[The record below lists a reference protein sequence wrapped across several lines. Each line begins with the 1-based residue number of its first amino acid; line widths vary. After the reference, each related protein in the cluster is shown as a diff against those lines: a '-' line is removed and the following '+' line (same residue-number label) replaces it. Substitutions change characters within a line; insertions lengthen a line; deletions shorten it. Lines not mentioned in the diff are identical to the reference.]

1 MRIGGSHRG
10 QSPEDLRRLAMS
22 APHARTRERALALY
36 EIAQGSCATRVAGR
50 TGRHPQTVMG
60 WVHAYNAQGPDALG
74 FRRTGGRPP
83 LYGAHYVKRYLLRA
97 NAVCWTKSGPA
108 SLLSGRRL
116 AAPPCIRSALE
127 GVLTNI
133 PRSWAKARPGERDP
147 SVREVRV
154 NPASGPPLCRERL
167 GGHQA
172 DAAGAQDR
180 QRSAS
185 EDRGLPASPAGEA
198 CGRPAGP
205 CVAPA
210 WDHT

>member
-1 MRIGGSHRG
+1 MLRVEYAHWG

-147 SVREVRV
+147 SLQRHCGPGGYRSTLVPLRREQ
-154 NPASGPPLCRERL
+154 PAAAAANLLRPSTRRPL
-167 GGHQA
+167 
-172 DAAGAQDR
+172 AQSR
-180 QRSAS
+180 PSRSATTRQS
-185 EDRGLPASPAGEA
+185 A
-198 CGRPAGP
+198 CGPSQPA
-205 CVAPA
+205 
-210 WDHT
+210 